1 MSHRFY
7 VPPTRF
13 DKLEQSQYAMTL
25 EEIGQVLGV
34 SRERVR
40 QIEQKALRKLR
51 GRCMPQLLAMRDLAN
66 DLRRNSGTAEHGVI
80 R

>member
-1 MSHRFY
+1 MGVFY
-7 VPPTRF
+7 KLPTVEDR
-13 DKLEQSQYAMTL
+13 LAQSQYAMTL

-40 QIEQKALRKLR
+40 QIEQKALQKIARYH
-51 GRCMPQLLAMRDLAN
+51 MPELKVMRAMAN
-66 DLRRNSGTAEHGVI
+66 ELRRRDGECGVI